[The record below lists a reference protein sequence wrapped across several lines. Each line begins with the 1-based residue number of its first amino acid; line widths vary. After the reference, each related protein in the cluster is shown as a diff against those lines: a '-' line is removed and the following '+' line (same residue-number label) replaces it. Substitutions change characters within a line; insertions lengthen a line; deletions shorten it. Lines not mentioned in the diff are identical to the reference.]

1 MRGNLW
7 TLVVVAIG
15 SGLMLR
21 AAGAAEPA
29 SPAQS
34 TTDVAG
40 LFSVIAPFAGEMLA
54 LAGIGAL
61 LFYALRIS

>member
-7 TLVVVAIG
+7 TIVVVAVG
-15 SGLMLR
+15 AGLMLR
-21 AAGAAEPA
+21 AAGAAKPA
-29 SPAQS
+29 NPAAS
-34 TTDVAG
+34 TSDVAG
-40 LFSVIAPFAGEMLA
+40 LFGVVAPFAGQLLA